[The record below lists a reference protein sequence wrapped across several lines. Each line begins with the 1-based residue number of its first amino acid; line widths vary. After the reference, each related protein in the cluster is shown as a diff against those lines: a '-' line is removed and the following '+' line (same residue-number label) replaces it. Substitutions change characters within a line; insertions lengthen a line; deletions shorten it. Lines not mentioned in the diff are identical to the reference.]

1 MNSKYKAW
9 QLAVA
14 LRLWLIKTG
23 CKSADAFDL
32 KQSLCFEVVGTDD
45 RTIKKYWGMMMRAEY
60 IESIE
65 EEGKGV
71 QFKIVDNIEELKP
84 KSLGQ
89 MIEQMK
95 AEIKGNPVPKQT
107 QFGVEG

>member
-9 QLAVA
+9 QLAVG
-14 LRLWLIKTG
+14 LRYWLVKTG
-23 CKSADAFDL
+23 RESLDAFEL
-32 KQSLCFEVVGTDD
+32 KQSPCFESVGTDE
-45 RTIKKYWGMMMRAEY
+45 RTIKKYWGMMMRAGY
-60 IESIE
+60 IKSVEKEGE
-65 EEGKGV
+65 EV

-95 AEIKGNPVPKQT
+95 AEIEGKPIPKQI
-107 QFGVEG
+107 QLGD